1 MAEVYIMGREAFKRL
16 YAAVAFRSDTAVD
29 GFDGV
34 SVLVSVKYN
43 VMPQHSPA

>member
-1 MAEVYIMGREAFKRL
+1 MGREAFKRL

-34 SVLVSVKYN
+34 SVLVSVSVKYN